1 MYNIYRIK
9 NNLNNETFIGA
20 TNLDLNVC
28 LEKHFEKAFSEEGNL
43 LIHKAI
49 RDFGKENFSICKI
62 DHCADERKNLVLG
75 EYVKVELKFNKQC
88 LNRN

>member
-1 MYNIYRIK
+1 MYTIYRIK

-20 TNLDLNVC
+20 TNLDLNRC
-28 LEKHFEKAFSEEGNL
+28 LEEYFEKALSEDGNL

-62 DHCADERKNLVLG
+62 DTCTDERKNLVLG